1 MDLKDFIAIKGKSEL
16 FRVINKSPKGIIVET
31 LNEKRTKFKVQP
43 NLHVLVLNDITIFS
57 TDNSDIFLLDVY
69 LKFFEKGGLKL
80 ELNQKSEPEA
90 IYSFF
95 REHVPNHDQ
104 EKVYISDMKK
114 MLRWYHI
121 ICEFYPDVIE
131 NLKKEEEEN
140 IEEGKDASA
149 EAKKEPTKKTGAKKA
164 TSVKKATP
172 KAPSVKKPVVRKAAK

>member
-16 FRVINKSPKGIIVET
+16 FRVLNKSPKGIIVET

-43 NLHVLVLNDITIFS
+43 NLHVLVLKDITIFS
-57 TDNSDIFLLDVY
+57 VDSSDIYLLDVY
-69 LKFFEKGGLKL
+69 LKFYEQGGLKL

-95 REHVPNHDQ
+95 REHIPNHDQ

-114 MLRWYHI
+114 MLRWYHV

-131 NLKKEEEEN
+131 NLKKEEDEEA
-140 IEEGKDASA
+140 EDGREGTK
-149 EAKKEPTKKTGAKKA
+149 EIKKEKTKNLNPTSLKKA
-164 TSVKKATP
+164 STKSPT
-172 KAPSVKKPVVRKAAK
+172 VKKPVVRKAAK